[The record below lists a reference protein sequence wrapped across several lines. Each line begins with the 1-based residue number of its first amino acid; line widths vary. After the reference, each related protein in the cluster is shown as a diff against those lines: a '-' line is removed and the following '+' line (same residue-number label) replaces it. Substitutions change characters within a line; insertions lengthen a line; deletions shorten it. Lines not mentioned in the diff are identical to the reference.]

1 MTLLNQWKKTLRWF
15 KMPFTTRWIDI
26 VLPDTLFLLSGC
38 QPNGWAIAISLFL
51 YYNFKYTETQFK
63 IHPLLSYQWADRIQI
78 CTYKIKGRI
87 FLAEDAQLSN
97 VLPAG
102 ITSSSN
108 HHHMTFLSN
117 EKSTSSES
125 GLYFLMPPLSAV
137 WEVKR
142 DLYLFSKDCISRCMK
157 E

>member
-1 MTLLNQWKKTLRWF
+1 MAELLQYHCSYIITSNTLKPNLKSTLCSV
-15 KMPFTTRWIDI
+15 I
-26 VLPDTLFLLSGC
+26 SG
-38 QPNGWAIAISLFL
+38 NG
-51 YYNFKYTETQFK
+51 
-63 IHPLLSYQWADRIQI
+63 ADRIQI

-97 VLPAG
+97 VLAAG